1 MAEDKRNFTF
11 IDLFAG
17 AGGFSEGFLQVERDG
32 VGFDFL
38 LASDINENCEL
49 THEVRYNKQLGL
61 DMQFLRKDI
70 SSPDYVEELL
80 ERIGGR
86 EVDVVCGGPP
96 CQSFSLAGRRRR
108 HDKKD
113 DLFSSYLRVIEA
125 LKPKYFVMENVAGM
139 RTKQGGKI
147 KDRVLHEI
155 RSIVDPER
163 LLEVVAAARLIAR
176 SNVDPDVRWRAGAVE
191 ERLAEVAGEST
202 MADYAAATL
211 TRFKELTAGHL
222 DYRVS
227 KADANVATIRHGL
240 NMLRHQGM
248 WSKLRRDAI
257 RAKATDDVDNDRFVE
272 PIDEFLSTIAVEGVV
287 EKMLEATVELAQLH
301 DIDLEELTYR
311 IELVSMTTGELMDEL
326 HEVAPDH
333 HKELVRDSVEAARLY
348 RIGEPLLLNAADFGV
363 PQDRRRLVF
372 VGCRHDQPFI
382 GDIPGT
388 VAQEDR
394 VTVEE
399 ALWDLD
405 FVESGQRASDY
416 SKAPK
421 PRGLKRRRLDGTI
434 ADGGD
439 AKSFVEWSRQGR
451 LALVGNPAPHP
462 HERPYVRSVA
472 LLEAPDAWV
481 GAKLQNHEVSRH
493 SEKVVLRCRLIH
505 EFGGFTDEARAEAER
520 LGAASDKRNYA
531 LLQRDGVSPTVL
543 TIGDDYVHYRAHRH
557 LTVREMA
564 RLQSFDDSFVFQ
576 GKRTTGGDR
585 RKDEVPQYTLVGNAV
600 PPLLANGIA
609 SAVIDGLR
617 SAATAPAG
625 DRSVPVS
632 G

>member
-1 MAEDKRNFTF
+1 MADDKQNFTF

-17 AGGFSEGFLQVERDG
+17 AGGFSEGFLQVEQDG
-32 VGFDFL
+32 IGFDFL

-70 SSPDYVEELL
+70 SSPDYIEELL
-80 ERIGGR
+80 ERINGR

-139 RTKQGGKI
+139 KTKQGGKI
-147 KDRVLHEI
+147 KERVLHEI

-163 LLEVVAAARLIAR
+163 LKEVVSAARLIA
-176 SNVDPDVRWRAGAVE
+176 NTTVAPDIQMKARALE
-191 ERLAEVAGEST
+191 ERLAEVAGDST
-202 MADYAAATL
+202 MDEYATTTL
-211 TRFKELTAGHL
+211 NRFKALTANHL

-227 KADANVATIRHGL
+227 KADSNVATIRHGL
-240 NMLRHQGM
+240 NMLRNQAT
-248 WSKLRRDAI
+248 WADLRRQAI
-257 RAKATDDVDNDRFVE
+257 RAKAQDDVDNDRFVDA
-272 PIDEFLSTIAVEGVV
+272 IDDFLSTIAVDGVV
-287 EKMLEATVELAQLH
+287 DAMLLAIEELAQLH

-311 IELVSMTTGELMDEL
+311 VELVAMTTGELMDEL
-326 HEVAPDH
+326 AEIAPAHDR
-333 HKELVRDSVEAARLY
+333 ELVDACIDDARLY
-348 RIGEPLLLNAADFGV
+348 RVGEPLMLNAADFGV
-363 PQDRRRLVF
+363 PQDRRRLVY
-372 VGCRHDQPFI
+372 VGCRYDQPFI
-382 GDIPGT
+382 EDIPGT
-388 VAQEDR
+388 VAPEDR

-405 FVESGQRASDY
+405 FVSPGERAEAFG
-416 SKAPK
+416 KATK
-421 PRGLKRRRLDGTI
+421 PRKLSTRLIDGTP
-434 ADGGD
+434 DEGD
-439 AKSFVEWSRQGR
+439 KALSFAEWSRRGR
-451 LALVGNPAPHP
+451 LALVGNPP
-462 HERPYVRSVA
+462 ERTGDRPYVCSMA
-472 LLEAPDAWV
+472 LLDAPEAWI

-493 SEKVVLRCRLIH
+493 SDKVVERCRLIH
-505 EFGGFTDEARAEAER
+505 QFGGFTEEARLEAER
-520 LGAASDKRNYA
+520 LGVASDKRNYS
-531 LLQRDGVSPTVL
+531 LLNPKGVSPTVL

-600 PPLLANGIA
+600 PPLLARGIA
-609 SAVIDGLR
+609 STLLGNL
-617 SAATAPAG
+617 T
-625 DRSVPVS
+625 SVGGGIETIPTRAHA
-632 G
+632 